1 MDNGTLI
8 FKRDIT
14 DAMIRL
20 EVWSTEEG
28 IYIQTFDIDDS
39 TMLSS
44 DLIGAVKLLSEI
56 DTKVNNTSLLNED
69 ANIKNDCNDNN
80 TPLVDDTPLDEFFD
94 QEVEYHELTNT
105 QAYYGNTGDNDE

>member
-1 MDNGTLI
+1 MDDSILL

-20 EVWSTEEG
+20 EAWLTKEG

-44 DLIGAVKLLSEI
+44 DLIPEPIKADIGKLLEQYGQSLF
-56 DTKVNNTSLLNED
+56 DKMNNQSYNFLYQGM
-69 ANIKNDCNDNN
+69 I
-80 TPLVDDTPLDEFFD
+80 
-94 QEVEYHELTNT
+94 
-105 QAYYGNTGDNDE
+105 